1 VVLGPHA
8 VSRRDLNCQQPTPPS
23 LRVCHLHNF
32 DYCCPVWQS
41 LPVFASL
48 CSVFAHSILSPTI
61 KGGVGCSSSRT
72 GPKIST
78 LDHVSRHHLVRVSVS
93 GGQGRHRQ
101 TPAGRLGLPDSVS
114 PNRSFALHLHTDRPS
129 IQGQHPSHLR
139 LSALRWAAFS
149 SIHHIVSTWFTS
161 NTNQH

>member
-1 VVLGPHA
+1 MSVIYIISIIVAQFG
-8 VSRRDLNCQQPTPPS
+8 S
-23 LRVCHLHNF
+23 LC
-32 DYCCPVWQS
+32 QS
-41 LPVFASL
+41 LQVFAQSL
-48 CSVFAHSILSPTI
+48 LIPFFPRPSKVVSDAAQA
-61 KGGVGCSSSRT
+61 GNDRT
-72 GPKIST
+72 GPKFST
-78 LDHVSRHHLVRVSVS
+78 PDHVSRHHLVRVSVS

-101 TPAGRLGLPDSVS
+101 TPAGRLGLPASVS
-114 PNRSFALHLHTDRPS
+114 PNRSFPLHLHADRPS